1 MVEQIYLT
9 VSIIQDHTSEIYPMQ
24 ESPYLEGHGFLVDK
38 LHRLPFLGSLSEK
51 YIKNILRLSKI
62 RTFEHDEIITPEGA
76 YDSWVYILFS
86 GAVRIVKNN
95 KELARI
101 EEIGSI
107 FGELAAIDGKARS
120 ASVEAIGA
128 TVCLAIDAS
137 FLSEAEEPLEQALFV
152 SALYRLFT
160 EVIAQRLRTA
170 NEELVRVRSELDQLK
185 QSKK

>member
-1 MVEQIYLT
+1 
-9 VSIIQDHTSEIYPMQ
+9 MQ
-24 ESPYLEGHGFLVDK
+24 ESPYLEGRGFLVDK
-38 LHRLPFLGSLSEK
+38 LQQLPFLGSLSEK
-51 YIKNILRLSKI
+51 YIKKILRLSKI
-62 RTFEHDEIITPEGA
+62 RTFEHGEIITPEGA
-76 YDSWVYILFS
+76 YDTWVYILFS
-86 GAVRIVKNN
+86 GAVRIVKNG
-95 KELARI
+95 KEITRI
-101 EEIGSI
+101 EELGAT
-107 FGELAAIDGKARS
+107 FGELAAVDGKARS

-185 QSKK
+185 RNKK